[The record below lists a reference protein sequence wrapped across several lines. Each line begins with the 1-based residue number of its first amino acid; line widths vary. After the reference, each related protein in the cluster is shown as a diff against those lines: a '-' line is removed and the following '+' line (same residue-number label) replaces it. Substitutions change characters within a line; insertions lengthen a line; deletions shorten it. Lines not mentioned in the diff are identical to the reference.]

1 MPFTAK
7 ASFANGRVLPQSSQ
21 EYSMSG
27 TPPASVLKDG
37 NLKASIWENNGQKG
51 IYYTTTF
58 AKVYEDK
65 NGKLR
70 DTNVFNNSDLLK
82 VSELAR
88 QAYGRTNE
96 LRQEHLQSLEAEQ
109 TPERVEKTPAPQ
121 EEQSQTSAE
130 DYLQQQRKN
139 QSKDYG
145 YDR

>member
-1 MPFTAK
+1 
-7 ASFANGRVLPQSSQ
+7 
-21 EYSMSG
+21 MSG

-37 NLKASIWENNGQKG
+37 NLKASIWENVGQKG
-51 IYYTTTF
+51 TYYTTTF
-58 AKVYEDK
+58 AKVYKD
-65 NGKLR
+65 NDGNLR

-88 QAYGRTNE
+88 QAYGRTND

-109 TPERVEKTPAPQ
+109 TPERAEETSPAPIQEETPAPQ

-130 DYLQQQRKN
+130 DYLQQQREN
-139 QSKDYG
+139 QSKDYE

>member
-1 MPFTAK
+1 
-7 ASFANGRVLPQSSQ
+7 
-21 EYSMSG
+21 MSG
-27 TPPASVLKDG
+27 TPPASILKDG

-88 QAYGRTNE
+88 QAYGRTND

-109 TPERVEKTPAPQ
+109 TPERAEETSPAPIQEETPAPQ

-130 DYLQQQRKN
+130 DYLQQQREN
-139 QSKDYG
+139 QSKDYE

>member
-1 MPFTAK
+1 
-7 ASFANGRVLPQSSQ
+7 
-21 EYSMSG
+21 MSG

-109 TPERVEKTPAPQ
+109 TPERVEETSPAPIQ
-121 EEQSQTSAE
+121 EEQNQTSAE
-130 DYLQQQRKN
+130 DYLQQQRKS